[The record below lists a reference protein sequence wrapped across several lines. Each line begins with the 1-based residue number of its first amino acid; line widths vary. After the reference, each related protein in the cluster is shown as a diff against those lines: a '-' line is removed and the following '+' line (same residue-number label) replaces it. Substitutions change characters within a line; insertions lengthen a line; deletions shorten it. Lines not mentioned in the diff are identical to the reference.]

1 MYQTINADITHDRM
15 SVAERGVKRF
25 ADILCSLVG
34 LIVRLLAYHR
44 ADEATRQRPRFLS
57 PRAHR
62 IQRQAV
68 HHH

>member
-1 MYQTINADITHDRM
+1 MYQTINANITHDRM

-34 LIVRLLAYHR
+34 LIV
-44 ADEATRQRPRFLS
+44 LS
-57 PRAHR
+57 PVFLL
-62 IQRQAV
+62 II